1 MTPIFLTSPQFWC
14 DQIVNGLTTGSI
26 YALIALGY
34 TMVYGILQLINFA
47 HGEVFMLGSFA
58 GYGVL
63 LGLGGD
69 NISGAMIILALLLAF
84 IAAAAASTAA
94 ALLIERIAYR
104 PLRNAP
110 RLAPLIS
117 AIGASVFLSHLVDD
131 GFLNG
136 QSKFYP
142 QIFPVG
148 SITLGP
154 LEVSYLQLFLMASS
168 LAMMSLLYW
177 FIQRTKAGRSIRA
190 VAEDRDNSALMGID
204 VNRAIVI
211 TFALGAIMAG
221 FGGVLYGLFYSSI
234 RGSMG
239 FIPGVKAF
247 TAAVLGGIGSVP
259 GAVVGGFTLGLAET
273 VGRELLNEIP
283 GVSLPNQWKDVIAF
297 ALLVLVLIVR
307 PTGIFSQ
314 QEGKRA

>member
-1 MTPIFLTSPQFWC
+1 
-14 DQIVNGLTTGSI
+14 
-26 YALIALGY
+26 
-34 TMVYGILQLINFA
+34 
-47 HGEVFMLGSFA
+47 
-58 GYGVL
+58 
-63 LGLGGD
+63 
-69 NISGAMIILALLLAF
+69 
-84 IAAAAASTAA
+84 
-94 ALLIERIAYR
+94 
-104 PLRNAP
+104 
-110 RLAPLIS
+110 
-117 AIGASVFLSHLVDD
+117 
-131 GFLNG
+131 
-136 QSKFYP
+136 
-142 QIFPVG
+142 
-148 SITLGP
+148 
-154 LEVSYLQLFLMASS
+154 
-168 LAMMSLLYW
+168 MMSLLYW